1 MKKFLQVFLFGV
13 FGLITLSCSSSVD
26 TEELDDLISQVEKE
40 KITKE
45 SFYGKWSLVDCEWYE
60 IAENGQK
67 STYRFTEAE
76 GIIIFEFTPSEIVSY
91 EDNIMSDTKI
101 INWKYDA
108 DRKLIIG
115 TFSEY
120 YNNRWITYGVDD
132 ADYII
137 VHEIDKTTMFLEE
150 VSMDNRYRCKR
161 TLKRFNI

>member
-1 MKKFLQVFLFGV
+1 MKKFLQVFLVGV
-13 FGLITLSCSSSVD
+13 ISLIILSCSSSVD
-26 TEELDDLISQVEKE
+26 TEELDDLISQIDDK

-45 SFYGKWSLVDCEWYE
+45 SFYGKWSLVECEWYE

-67 STYRFTEAE
+67 TTYHFTEAE

-91 EDNIMSDTKI
+91 EDKIMSDTKI

-120 YNNRWITYGVDD
+120 YDNEWITYGVDD

-137 VHEIDKTTMFLEE
+137 VHEINKTTMFLEE
-150 VSMDNRYRCKR
+150 ISMDNRYRCKR
-161 TLKRFNI
+161 TFKKFNI